1 MGFLDKL
8 LHRTPAAQTPPA
20 PEPAR
25 CIHGALVPRWDNVAD
40 MGQEDKA
47 TSYCCDSCYKEFT
60 PEEARAMRAIALE
73 RMRDLSEPPSPN

>member
-1 MGFLDKL
+1 
-8 LHRTPAAQTPPA
+8 
-20 PEPAR
+20 
-25 CIHGALVPRWDNVAD
+25 